1 MGVMMARTRT
11 KNGEGSTRQ
20 LPDGKYECVMT
31 SKYLNPKTG
40 NPKRIKRRGDTE
52 EEAKKS
58 ALMAKRAWEKEFE
71 KGNDLKFLKTKTF
84 GEYMDEFIDN
94 EIKPN
99 ITASGYKT
107 YCSNMK
113 VNFYPFPI
121 ANYQLH
127 MLTSAE
133 FENYYNSILE
143 KKSRKTCALPIQLC
157 RRCCEHLINR
167 SLLDENYAK
176 IARVPREVADEYDHK
191 REQELKN
198 RKEVFTAEDIQKFY
212 YAYKQNITEYPV
224 IILFLLE
231 TGMRESEFASLR
243 NSNIDFKQNII
254 NIVET
259 RSTRFINNEK
269 NNGIEEY
276 VKVPKNGESR
286 FVVMSDLCRECVEYM
301 QEQTKLHCL
310 NNSDDLLY
318 PTFRNGK
325 RRSNATMRVGFNLV
339 CDKMGI
345 DRDVHLTKTG
355 QMKGLSINSL
365 RHTAISIAN
374 NAKGANV
381 VNTALMVGHKAINTE
396 NVYTHATKESLSAIT
411 TPSKAILDD
420 YKKQEKEDFTSNL
433 SEEEEIQ
440 LYNLLAKKYGNKV

>member
-1 MGVMMARTRT
+1 MARTRT
-11 KNGEGSTRQ
+11 KNGEGSTRKLQ
-20 LPDGKYECVMT
+20 DGKYECVMT
-31 SKYLNPKTG
+31 AKYLNPKSG
-40 NPKRIKRRGDTE
+40 HPKRIKRRGDTE

-71 KGNDLKFLKTKTF
+71 KGGNNSKFPKTKTF
-84 GEYMDEFIDN
+84 GKYMDEFIDK

-99 ITASGYKT
+99 ITASAYLT

-127 MLTSAE
+127 MLTSIE
-133 FENYYNSILE
+133 FEKYYNTILSL
-143 KKSRKTCALPIQLC
+143 KSRKTCSLPIQLC
-157 RRCCEHLINR
+157 IRCCDNLVNR
-167 SLLDENYAK
+167 SLLDDNYAK
-176 IARVPREVADEYDHK
+176 IARVPKEVADEYDHK

-212 YAYKQNITEYPV
+212 YAYKHNISEYPV
-224 IILFLLE
+224 VILFLLE

-243 NSNIDFKQNII
+243 NSNIDFEQNVI

-259 RSTRFINNEK
+259 RSTRFIKNDK

-286 FVVMSDLCRECVEYM
+286 FIVMSDLCRECVKYM
-301 QEQTKLHCL
+301 QEQTRLHCL
-310 NNSDDLLY
+310 NNQDDLLY

-325 RRSNATMRVGFNLV
+325 RRSNATMRVGFNLI

-374 NAKGANV
+374 SQANANI
-381 VNTALMVGHKAINTE
+381 VNTALKVGHKAINTE
-396 NVYTHATKESLSAIT
+396 NVYTHATKDGISSVA
-411 TPSKAILDD
+411 TPSQVILDD
-420 YKKQEKEDFTSNL
+420 YKELKLDDKNKE
-433 SEEEEIQ
+433 
-440 LYNLLAKKYGNKV
+440 LYELYLKLKDKFEN

>member
-1 MGVMMARTRT
+1 MRNKAQ
-11 KNGEGSTRQ
+11 NGEGSVRKLT
-20 LPDGKYECVMT
+20 DGKYECVMVA
-31 SKYLNPKTG
+31 KYPNPKTG
-40 NPKRIKRRGDTE
+40 NAKRIKRRGSTK
-52 EEAKKS
+52 EEAQKN
-58 ALMAKRAWEKEFE
+58 ALLAKRAWEKEIE
-71 KGNDLKFLKTKTF
+71 RGKNTKIPKGKTF
-84 GEYMDEFIDN
+84 GEYMSEFIDN

-99 ITASGYKT
+99 ITQSAYLT

-143 KKSRKTCALPIQLC
+143 KKSRKTCVLPIQLC
-157 RRCCEHLINR
+157 RRCCEYLVNK
-167 SLLDENYAK
+167 SLLYENYAK
-176 IARVPREVADEYDHK
+176 IARVPREVADEYDYK

-198 RKEVFTAEDIQKFY
+198 LKEVFTAEDIQKFY
-212 YAYKQNITEYPV
+212 YAYKQNISEYPV
-224 IILFLLE
+224 VILFLLE

-243 NSNIDFKQNII
+243 NSNIDLEHNII

-286 FVVMSDLCRECVEYM
+286 FIVMSDLCRECVEYM

-310 NNSDDLLY
+310 NNPDDLLY

-355 QMKGLSINSL
+355 KMKGLSINSL

-374 NAKGANV
+374 SQVNANI
-381 VNTALMVGHKAINTE
+381 VNTALKVGHKAINTE
-396 NVYTHATKESLSAIT
+396 NIYTHATKDGISSVT
-411 TPSKAILDD
+411 TPSQAVLDD
-420 YKKQEKEDFTSNL
+420 YKNNLSCDKEKE
-433 SEEEEIQ
+433 
-440 LYNLLAKKYGNKV
+440 LYELYLKLKDKFKE

>member
-1 MGVMMARTRT
+1 MMARTRT

-157 RRCCEHLINR
+157 RRCCEHLVNR

-212 YAYKQNITEYPV
+212 YAYKQNISEYPV
-224 IILFLLE
+224 VILFLLE

-243 NSNIDFKQNII
+243 NSNIDLEHNII

-310 NNSDDLLY
+310 NNPDDLLY

-374 NAKGANV
+374 SQANANI
-381 VNTALMVGHKAINTE
+381 VNTALKVGHKAINTE
-396 NVYTHATKESLSAIT
+396 NIYTHATKDGISSVT
-411 TPSKAILDD
+411 TPSQAVLDD
-420 YKKQEKEDFTSNL
+420 YKKPEEEDSVSNL
-433 SEEEEIQ
+433 SEEEEFQ
-440 LYNLLAKKYGNKV
+440 LYKVLSKKFGNKL

>member
-1 MGVMMARTRT
+1 
-11 KNGEGSTRQ
+11 
-20 LPDGKYECVMT
+20 
-31 SKYLNPKTG
+31 
-40 NPKRIKRRGDTE
+40 
-52 EEAKKS
+52 
-58 ALMAKRAWEKEFE
+58 
-71 KGNDLKFLKTKTF
+71 
-84 GEYMDEFIDN
+84 
-94 EIKPN
+94 
-99 ITASGYKT
+99 
-107 YCSNMK
+107 
-113 VNFYPFPI
+113 
-121 ANYQLH
+121 
-127 MLTSAE
+127 
-133 FENYYNSILE
+133 
-143 KKSRKTCALPIQLC
+143 
-157 RRCCEHLINR
+157 
-167 SLLDENYAK
+167 LLDENYAR

-212 YAYKQNITEYPV
+212 YAYKQNISEYPV
-224 IILFLLE
+224 VILFLLE

-259 RSTRFINNEK
+259 RSKRFINNEK

-310 NNSDDLLY
+310 NNQDDLLY

-355 QMKGLSINSL
+355 
-365 RHTAISIAN
+365 
-374 NAKGANV
+374 
-381 VNTALMVGHKAINTE
+381 
-396 NVYTHATKESLSAIT
+396 
-411 TPSKAILDD
+411 
-420 YKKQEKEDFTSNL
+420 
-433 SEEEEIQ
+433 
-440 LYNLLAKKYGNKV
+440 